1 MLPCLSLTTVKIKWS
16 DAHMDAWSPLVPML
30 IAISFFCCCLI
41 LIWFC
46 TLQTHLVLKFVV
58 LLAVLSSF
66 AIVCFT
72 VFCIFGVVLFCIVF
86 LILLLFH
93 NLIFTSSFFFS
104 QLVFCIFGFVLF
116 LSLLLFCRYFTTLHA
131 FSACQAEKKAAK
143 RLLPFFLNL
152 ILHDQIWLFYEDK
165 GIQLKKLG
173 TCTKSVSY

>member
-1 MLPCLSLTTVKIKWS
+1 MIVLNMMDTWSTCNVTIAKTSSMRKKVWWSNFPLHQCTDKSLLFSSFI
-16 DAHMDAWSPLVPML
+16 LVPML

-93 NLIFTSSFFFS
+93 NLIFTSSFFFHNLFS
-104 QLVFCIFGFVLF
+104 VFLVLF
-116 LSLLLFCRYFTTLHA
+116 YFYHCYYFVAISQPYMLSQHVRQRKKLQN
-131 FSACQAEKKAAK
+131 ACC
-143 RLLPFFLNL
+143 PFF
-152 ILHDQIWLFYEDK
+152 
-165 GIQLKKLG
+165 
-173 TCTKSVSY
+173 